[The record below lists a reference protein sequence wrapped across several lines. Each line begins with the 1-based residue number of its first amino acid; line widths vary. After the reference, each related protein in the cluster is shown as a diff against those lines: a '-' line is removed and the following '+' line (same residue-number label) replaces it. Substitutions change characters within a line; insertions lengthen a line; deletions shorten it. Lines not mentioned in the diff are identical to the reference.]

1 MPFQNGS
8 FLTKIYSKL
17 FLGIL
22 VVKAVH
28 IYIVEVMNA
37 YNIYDIKSS
46 FSQNE
51 WISNMQC

>member
-51 WISNMQC
+51 